1 MPKTPEDI
9 PSTPLPLPKG
19 FRWCDVDVSLDSEIQ
34 DVFDLLHK
42 NYVEDDEEAFRFR
55 YSPDFLKWAL
65 TPPGHVKEW
74 HVGIRTD
81 NDARR
86 LVGFITAVPATLLV
100 RNSRGDGGEG
110 GPSSSSSAPVLASE
124 VNFLCVHKKLRS
136 RRLAPVLI
144 REVTRR
150 VNRRGVWH
158 AAYTAGVLLPRP
170 VATARYWH
178 RSLDARKLV
187 DVGFCRVPPRVTM
200 ARYVKLHR
208 LPEAPATPGL
218 RPMRRGD
225 APAVAALLAER
236 MKRFAL
242 APEMSAAEVEHYL
255 TPREGVVY
263 SYVVEKEGGEVGGGG
278 ESGTAAAA
286 DEEEKE
292 EEEEVEEGQGE
303 EEDNGEEVES
313 SSNGENATTAA
324 ASAPASAPS
333 ASTSPAVAAAGAAA
347 AAAASQS
354 KKKKNKRTKKKGS
367 TAPTMTPAI
376 TDLVSFYTLPSTVV
390 GGRGGHD
397 TLTAAF
403 SFYSV
408 AGSVSPRQLAGDA
421 LVLARGT
428 GHDVFNALDIADND
442 QDEVLRA
449 LKFAPGDGRLRYYLY
464 NWRMGGREELA
475 AKEIGLVLL

>member
-1 MPKTPEDI
+1 M
-9 PSTPLPLPKG
+9 
-19 FRWCDVDVSLDSEIQ
+19 DSEIK

-55 YSPDFLKWAL
+55 YSPEFLKWAL
-65 TPPGHVKEW
+65 TPPGHLKEW

-100 RNSRGDGGEG
+100 QKGGNDADSGSSNSSTPLR
-110 GPSSSSSAPVLASE
+110 ASE

-150 VNRRGVWH
+150 VNRKGVWH

-208 LPEAPATPGL
+208 LPESPVTPGL
-218 RPMRRGD
+218 RPMRAAD
-225 APAVAALLAER
+225 APAVAALLS
-236 MKRFAL
+236 KHFGKFAL
-242 APEMSAAEVEHYL
+242 APEMSPEEVAHYL

-263 SYVVEKEGGEVGGGG
+263 SYVVEGVGIGGGDG
-278 ESGTAAAA
+278 EAAAA
-286 DEEEKE
+286 VVEKE
-292 EEEEVEEGQGE
+292 EEEEEEEEG
-303 EEDNGEEVES
+303 EDDDDNDKDEKAESTNNEASAPTSSTDAAAS
-313 SSNGENATTAA
+313 SSN
-324 ASAPASAPS
+324 
-333 ASTSPAVAAAGAAA
+333 
-347 AAAASQS
+347 SQT
-354 KKKKNKRTKKKGS
+354 KKKNRKKRQKKTSSKPIS
-367 TAPTMTPAI
+367 
-376 TDLVSFYTLPSTVV
+376 DLVSFYTLPSTVV

-408 AGSVSPRQLAGDA
+408 ATSVSPKQLTADA
-421 LVLARGT
+421 LVLARST
-428 GHDVFNALDIADND
+428 GHDVYNALDIADND
-442 QDEVLRA
+442 EDEVLRA

-464 NWRMGGREELA
+464 NWRMGRKKEGGKELTA
-475 AKEIGLVLL
+475 RDIGLVLL

>member
-1 MPKTPEDI
+1 M
-9 PSTPLPLPKG
+9 
-19 FRWCDVDVSLDSEIQ
+19 
-34 DVFDLLHK
+34 
-42 NYVEDDEEAFRFR
+42 
-55 YSPDFLKWAL
+55 
-65 TPPGHVKEW
+65 
-74 HVGIRTD
+74 GIRTD
-81 NDARR
+81 NAARR

-100 RNSRGDGGEG
+100 RGARSEDGGG
-110 GPSSSSSAPVLASE
+110 GAAASSPPSHNSSSPIKASE

-187 DVGFCRVPPRVTM
+187 DVGFCRVPARVTM

-218 RPMRRGD
+218 RPMRRAD
-225 APAVAALLAER
+225 APAVAALLAAR
-236 MKRFAL
+236 MGRFAL
-242 APEMSAAEVEHYL
+242 APELSAAEVEHYL
-255 TPREGVVY
+255 TPREGVVH
-263 SYVVEKEGGEVGGGG
+263 SYVVEREVVRGGG
-278 ESGTAAAA
+278 EGRGAGGAGGEGA
-286 DEEEKE
+286 E
-292 EEEEVEEGQGE
+292 EEEEDGE
-303 EEDNGEEVES
+303 EEEGEGEEDEDDDNGGGKES
-313 SSNGENATTAA
+313 SSTGDNATTATTATATTAA
-324 ASAPASAPS
+324 AAAAPAP
-333 ASTSPAVAAAGAAA
+333 
-347 AAAASQS
+347 SQS
-354 KKKKNKRTKKKGS
+354 KKKRSNRKKKGS
-367 TAPTMTPAI
+367 PATTTTTTI

-421 LVLARGT
+421 LVLARET

-475 AKEIGLVLL
+475 AREIGLVLL